1 MTDAALAAV
10 SQYRAGKRREEEPT
24 SAQWVL
30 AATKPT
36 LDLVAM
42 RIAGAHRNSRQR
54 MRSNISTE
62 TIRPKCASSA
72 NTIMSEAQLRQT
84 TLSSAYPV
92 KALAMG
98 LGDGPTPGTRHPGPI
113 AIRRWPPV
121 TGDTTVMKIPGW
133 TSGGYKIR

>member
-10 SQYRAGKRREEEPT
+10 SHYCAGKRREEEPT
-24 SAQWVL
+24 SAQCVL

-42 RIAGAHRNSRQR
+42 RIAGAYRNSRQR

-62 TIRPKCASSA
+62 TIRSKCASSA

-84 TLSSAYPV
+84 ALSGAYPV
-92 KALAMG
+92 KGISHG
-98 LGDGPTPGTRHPGPI
+98 LGDGPTPGTRHPD
-113 AIRRWPPV
+113 RSRY
-121 TGDTTVMKIPGW
+121 GDGRP
-133 TSGGYKIR
+133 